1 MGGDSGHEE
10 DATPA
15 RPFFDIELGDA
26 SSLTEE
32 PTPLF
37 SGSQPPKSIQVGSL
51 GAAAAEPPPSPSPHM
66 TGNIASMDGMFT
78 FQAPSEVMKEGFR
91 WGQFFLGL
99 FLPWLVLLL
108 FSVVAEAFE
117 PDWES
122 RQDYSR
128 AEDVVLTPGED
139 GWYAH
144 VINKTT
150 EESFSLDFGFEIDS
164 KTWSNIAVYYDPFDE
179 DWERN
184 GQVRQTNYSDDGYD
198 ETVVGEYTPEN
209 QTVWFRLDNDSTEEH
224 LAFLYITDYEA
235 MEAWE
240 IENGGGVGDA
250 IASTLFCGLGPIA
263 YIAGLITAFSRG
275 NKALGYGLLCAVP
288 LAVVM
293 GPALVILLLIMFG
306 F

>member
-1 MGGDSGHEE
+1 MGAGVGDEE
-10 DATPA
+10 DAKPA
-15 RPFFDIELGDA
+15 RPFFDIGLGDA
-26 SSLTEE
+26 TSSAQEPASGSSALER
-32 PTPLF
+32 PTPV
-37 SGSQPPKSIQVGSL
+37 QIGSL
-51 GAAAAEPPPSPSPHM
+51 GAAAEPPSSPSPQL
-66 TGNIASMDGMFT
+66 TGNVATMDGMFT
-78 FQAPSEVMKEGFR
+78 FPAPVEATKEGFR

-99 FLPWLVLLL
+99 LLPWVALFL

-117 PDWES
+117 PDWDS
-122 RQDYSR
+122 MPDYSR
-128 AEDVVLTPGED
+128 VEDVLLAPGED
-139 GWYAH
+139 GWYALT
-144 VINKTT
+144 INKTS
-150 EESFSLDFGFEIDS
+150 EESFNLDFGFDIDS
-164 KTWSNIAVYYDPFDE
+164 ETWANVAVYYDPLDE
-179 DWERN
+179 DWEGN
-184 GQVRQTNYSDDGYD
+184 GQVRQTNYSDDAYD

-209 QTVWFRLDNDSTEEH
+209 QTVWFRLHNDSAGEH

-235 MEAWE
+235 IEAWE

-263 YIAGLITAFSRG
+263 YITGLTTAFSRG

>member
-1 MGGDSGHEE
+1 MGLEAGDEE
-10 DATPA
+10 GAKPA
-15 RPFFDIELGDA
+15 RPFFDIGLDDA
-26 SSLTEE
+26 SSSTKE
-32 PTPLF
+32 PAPVF
-37 SGSQPPKSIQVGSL
+37 FGSEPPMPVQIGSL
-51 GAAAAEPPPSPSPHM
+51 GAAAEPTPSPSPQL
-66 TGNIASMDGMFT
+66 TGNVATMDGMFT
-78 FQAPSEVMKEGFR
+78 FSAPVEATKEGFR

-99 FLPWLVLLL
+99 FLPWVALFL

-117 PDWES
+117 PDWDS
-122 RQDYSR
+122 MPDFSR
-128 AEDVVLTPGED
+128 AEDVLLTPGED

-144 VINKTT
+144 TINKTS
-150 EESFSLDFGFEIDS
+150 EESFNLDFGFTIDS
-164 KTWSNIAVYYDPFDE
+164 ETWANVAVYYDPLDE
-179 DWERN
+179 DWEGN